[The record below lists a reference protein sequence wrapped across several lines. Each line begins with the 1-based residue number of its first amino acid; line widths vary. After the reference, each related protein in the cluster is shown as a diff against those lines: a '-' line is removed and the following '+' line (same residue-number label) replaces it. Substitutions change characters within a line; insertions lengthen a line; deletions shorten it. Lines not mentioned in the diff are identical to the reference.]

1 MRFEKVHSLIGLA
14 GALLLASTGVVA
26 QTDGGLRGYAK
37 DEQGAALPGA
47 TITATSASA
56 FAPITAVTDAVGYY
70 RLINMKPGTYLIT
83 AKMQGFTTIKHDKI
97 LIRAG
102 GTFALDFTLKI
113 GGLEES
119 ITVES
124 ETPMLEISKPSN
136 VLNFDG
142 DFQKNLPVQARRN
155 WSDFLELTPG
165 VISRSFDDGSG
176 RQVYFGHATEHFA
189 HVIQLEGT
197 LASNY
202 NDAQVTYVAMG
213 ADMIQDIQVKTG
225 GVDASAPLGTGLV
238 INVVTKNGGNQFKGS
253 AGWAYQPF
261 DWNDNNAGNCDP
273 FSNTINGVTAVSCD
287 PAKASQGTPTTAYVN
302 QLDASLGGPIRKDRI
317 WFFGAIRKAKS
328 ESGISR
334 TGVEVQRL
342 QQFFPGK
349 PFFNNTSESWQPYLK
364 VTARLNASHE
374 AQVFYQ
380 RDRLTLTGDRE
391 YNYEPVFVTG
401 TGGSLYGAKLTS
413 VWGQSLTST
422 FTASYNN
429 KGGSDGSTFAQ
440 VPGSGPQIIIH
451 QSANVQASSVQ
462 GSGRIL
468 EGGNVQSLSLQPASQ
483 IIARGDLTYFKNG
496 WGGTHEFQTGFFIAP
511 RNRYDLQ
518 TRYVNGGFILE
529 EQRMRD
535 PNSPA
540 AGLVPFHRR
549 YATPVTVNA
558 REAHDSDYGVYLQ
571 DSWRPTP
578 RLTVNLG
585 VRFDKVRRVDGIFDV
600 VRQDSLEIG
609 PRFGFSYMLGA
620 DSKTVLRGSA
630 VRVHE
635 QVMGRDG
642 VTNFGGTGVAT
653 FRDLYDRDGDGV
665 LETEVVTAGRS
676 ASLASSEFDPNLHQP
691 YVDEFI
697 LGLRKQFPGQI
708 GVDISGIKRSY
719 KHTYGLLETNGIYPS
734 AAGQAF
740 GGFGRLDPTRG
751 TVFQQTNNTWSS
763 LEYKAVEITVTKNFS
778 RGFQF
783 VTGFNR
789 QWQHFGGDWNPTDPA
804 RFIQP
809 SAFASDTLLYMPRG
823 NNEENS
829 LPLGTGTTVHT
840 YGPTWQEYSFRF
852 GSTWVGP
859 RGFNAALSFTMVAG
873 PWSGPIVTLLAANDP
888 QVLQYGPARTA
899 NGQNNPLATRMR
911 FVFPTRGEGQVQ
923 APAVKT
929 LGLKVGK
936 KIKLMR
942 GPELELAGNVFNLLN
957 AGNYF
962 QYNYSGANETF
973 NPNFLQMRNQQ
984 AARAFQATVVLRF

>member
-1 MRFEKVHSLIGLA
+1 MRFEKVRSLIGLT
-14 GALLLASTGVVA
+14 GALLLASAAVFA

-47 TITATSASA
+47 TITATSPSA
-56 FAPITAVTDAVGYY
+56 IAPITAVTDTEGYY
-70 RLINMKPGTYLIT
+70 RLINMKPGTYVIVVR
-83 AKMQGFTTIKHDKI
+83 MSGFTTIKRESI

-102 GTFALDFTLKI
+102 GTFALDFTLKV

-119 ITVES
+119 ITVEADI
-124 ETPMLEISKPSN
+124 PMLEVSKPAN

-142 DFQKNLPVQARRN
+142 DFQKELPIQARRN

-225 GVDASAPLGTGLV
+225 GIDASAPLGTGLV
-238 INVVTKNGGNQFKGS
+238 MNVVTKSGGNQFKGS

-261 DWNDNNAGNCDP
+261 GWNDNNAGNCDP
-273 FSNTINGVTAVSCD
+273 FSTTVSGVNTVSCD
-287 PAKASQGTPTTAYVN
+287 PAKAALGTPTTAYVN
-302 QLDASLGGPIRKDRI
+302 QLDASLGGPIKKDRV
-317 WFFGAIRKAKS
+317 WFFAAIRKAKS

-349 PFFNNTSESWQPYLK
+349 ALFNNTSESWQPYVKL
-364 VTARLNASHE
+364 TARLNSSHE

-380 RDRLTLTGDRE
+380 RDRLTFSGDRE
-391 YNYEPVFVTG
+391 YNYEPVFVSA

-413 VWGQSLTST
+413 IWGPSFTST
-422 FTASYNN
+422 FLASYNN
-429 KGGSDGSTFAQ
+429 KGGSDQSTANQ

-451 QSANVQASSVQ
+451 ERANVQAVSVS

-468 EGGNVQSLSLQPASQ
+468 EGGNVQNLGLQPASQ
-483 IIARGDLTYFKNG
+483 VIVRGDLTYFKHG
-496 WGGTHEFQTGFFIAP
+496 WAGTHEFQTGFFAAP

-518 TRYVNGGFILE
+518 TQYSNDGFFLE
-529 EQRMRD
+529 EQRMKD
-535 PNSPA
+535 PSNPA
-540 AGLVPFHRR
+540 AGLIPFHRR
-549 YATPVTVNA
+549 YATPATVNA
-558 REAHDSDYGVYLQ
+558 REAHDSNIGIYLQ
-571 DSWRPTP
+571 DTWRPSS
-578 RLTVNLG
+578 RLTLNLG
-585 VRFDKVRRVDGIFDV
+585 VRLDKVRREDGIFNV
-600 VRQDSLEIG
+600 VRQDSREFG
-609 PRFGFSYMLGA
+609 PRFGFSYMIG
-620 DSKTVLRGSA
+620 DDNKTVLRGTA

-642 VTNFGGTGVAT
+642 VTNFGGTAAAS

-665 LETEVVTAGRS
+665 LETEVLTAGRS
-676 ASLASSEFDPNLHQP
+676 ATLASSEFDPDLHQP
-691 YVDEFI
+691 FVDEFI
-697 LGLRKQFPGQI
+697 IGLRKQLPGQI
-708 GVDISGIKRSY
+708 GLDVSGIKRSY
-719 KHTYGLLETNGIYPS
+719 KNTYGTIEINGIYPS
-734 AAGQAF
+734 ATGQPF
-740 GGFGRLDPTRG
+740 GGFGRVDPARG
-751 TVFQQTNNTWSS
+751 EVLQQTNNTWSS
-763 LEYKAVEITVTKNFS
+763 LEYKAVEITITKTFS
-778 RGFQF
+778 KGLQF
-783 VTGFNR
+783 VTGLNR

-809 SAFASDTLLYMPRG
+809 GTFASDTLLYMPRG
-823 NNEENS
+823 NNEGNS

-840 YGPTWQEYSFRF
+840 YGPTWQKYSFRF
-852 GSTWVGP
+852 GGTWRGP

-888 QVLQYGPARTA
+888 QVLQYGPARTL
-899 NGQNNPLATRMR
+899 NNQSNPLATRMR

-929 LGLKVGK
+929 LGLKIGK

-942 GPELELAGNVFNLLN
+942 GSELEVAGNVFNLLN

-973 NPNFLQMRNQQ
+973 NPNFLQLRNQQ
-984 AARAFQATVVLRF
+984 AARGFQLTTVVRF